1 MSSKAAAASTPS
13 LFDIPDPPE
22 PPEAPAASVDGEVS
36 VIQHTHEAPGAA
48 SQLVDVTEAAVETA
62 ATEAPPP
69 ETPQIQQQELFQT
82 ERVLRLPA
90 GQVYSNEQIIDEAF
104 KWFRETGFPYRTV
117 PLFVAMQQINAV
129 SKVTD
134 DALKHTSE
142 AYAVAD
148 NFHPHRLHAE
158 VGGKTSPID
167 CYHNDEKFRHA
178 LRLCLEQA
186 GKIPAGYSGLM
197 WLARGTQAC
206 SNFRPGFACWLYRYF
221 CTKGMTVLDTS
232 TGYGGRLV
240 GYIASMVDGH
250 YIGIDPNTLTH
261 AANLKLAETLGFS
274 DKVTLINSPA
284 EDVDHALVAGRC
296 DFSFTS
302 PPYFSKEHYSE
313 EETQSWKRYG
323 HSFDAWRDGFLQPM
337 LKLTFAALK
346 PGCTAIINIE
356 DVNIKTKRYPL
367 VKTTIEVAESVG
379 FKHVGTE
386 MFTMTTRFGGNQ
398 ADEVAAER
406 VLIFRTPSPDG
417 SYVE

>member
-1 MSSKAAAASTPS
+1 MSSKAAAASTLS
-13 LFDIPDPPE
+13 LFDLPDV
-22 PPEAPAASVDGEVS
+22 PADEESASEDGEVL
-36 VIQHTHEAPGAA
+36 VTQEATSADT
-48 SQLVDVTEAAVETA
+48 QLVDVTEPVEEMST
-62 ATEAPPP
+62 ATEVTAPEP
-69 ETPQIQQQELFQT
+69 PQIEQSRLF
-82 ERVLRLPA
+82 EDAYLLRSPIV
-90 GQVYSNEQIIDEAF
+90 GKVYTDEQIIDEAF
-104 KWFRETGFPYRTV
+104 KWFRANGFPYRTV

-129 SKVTD
+129 SMASE
-134 DALKHTSE
+134 DALRSTSE

-148 NFHPHRLHAE
+148 HFHPHRFHAE

-206 SNFRPGFACWLYRYF
+206 SNFRPGFACWLYRRF

-240 GYIASMVDGH
+240 GYISSLIDGH

-261 AANLKLAETLGFS
+261 AANLQLAETLGFS
-274 DKVTLINSPA
+274 DKITLINSPA

-313 EETQSWKRYG
+313 EATQSWKRYG
-323 HSFDAWRDGFLQPM
+323 HSFEAWRDGFLQPM
-337 LKLTFAALK
+337 LQLTFAALK
-346 PGCTAIINIE
+346 PGSVAIINIE

-367 VKTTIEVAESVG
+367 VNTTVEVAERIG
-379 FKHVGTE
+379 FKHVGSE
-386 MFTMTTRFGGNQ
+386 LFKMTTRFGGNQ
-398 ADEVAAER
+398 DTEVASER
-406 VLIFRTPSPDG
+406 VLIFRTPSADG

>member
-1 MSSKAAAASTPS
+1 MSRKEAAASTLS
-13 LFDIPDPPE
+13 LFDLPDV
-22 PPEAPAASVDGEVS
+22 PADDEVVS
-36 VIQHTHEAPGAA
+36 GDVEVVETEHILEAPGAEP
-48 SQLVDVTEAAVETA
+48 LVDVTESAEAVVD
-62 ATEAPPP
+62 EA
-69 ETPQIQQQELFQT
+69 TPQPPQIEQSRLF
-82 ERVLRLPA
+82 EDAYLLRSPIV
-90 GQVYSNEQIIDEAF
+90 GQVYTDEQIIDEAF
-104 KWFRETGFPYRTV
+104 KWFRENGFPYRTV

-129 SKVTD
+129 SMASE
-134 DALKHTSE
+134 DALRSTSE

-148 NFHPHRLHAE
+148 HFHPHRFHAE

-206 SNFRPGFACWLYRYF
+206 SNFRPGFACWLYRRF

-240 GYIASMVDGH
+240 GYIASLIGGH
-250 YIGIDPNTLTH
+250 YIGIDPNTVTH

-274 DKVTLINSPA
+274 DKITLINSPA

-313 EETQSWKRYG
+313 EATQSWKRYG

-337 LKLTFAALK
+337 LKLTFAALT
-346 PGCTAIINIE
+346 PGSVAIINIE

-367 VKTTIEVAESVG
+367 VKTTVEVAERIG

-386 MFTMTTRFGGNQ
+386 LFKMTTRFGGNQ
-398 ADEVAAER
+398 DTDVASER